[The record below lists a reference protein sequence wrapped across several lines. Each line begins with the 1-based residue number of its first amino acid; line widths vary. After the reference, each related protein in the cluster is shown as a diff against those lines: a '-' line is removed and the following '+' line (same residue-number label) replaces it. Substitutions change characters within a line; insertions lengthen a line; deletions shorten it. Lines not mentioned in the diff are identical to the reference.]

1 MKRNAVY
8 AIRLFVAFLL
18 ATLAVIAAGD
28 AKTTKTTPYFKGD
41 IQDVLDKAC
50 AEKKLLFVSIGREI
64 CGRCQKLYALLDDGR
79 LTLDESRCTYLKLD
93 IDDTEQREYFI
104 SWLDPQDPRLPFVG
118 VLDPNV
124 CTGTCLTAACEL
136 DRLRKLLGNLEKRT
150 AVTRTDDGCKTTVCP
165 LRQR

>member
-1 MKRNAVY
+1 MNKTIAT
-8 AIRLFVAFLL
+8 VAAML
-18 ATLAVIAAGD
+18 ALAAAGG
-28 AKTTKTTPYFKGD
+28 AKTVKTMPYFKGD
-41 IQDVLDKAC
+41 VQEMLDKAC

-64 CGRCQKLYALLDDGR
+64 CERCQKLYALLDDGR
-79 LTLDESRCTYLKLD
+79 LTLDEKKCTYLKLD

-136 DRLRKLLGNLEKRT
+136 DRLRNLLGDLAKPAAVPQPACTNSATQCT
-150 AVTRTDDGCKTTVCP
+150 AKP
-165 LRQR
+165 SP